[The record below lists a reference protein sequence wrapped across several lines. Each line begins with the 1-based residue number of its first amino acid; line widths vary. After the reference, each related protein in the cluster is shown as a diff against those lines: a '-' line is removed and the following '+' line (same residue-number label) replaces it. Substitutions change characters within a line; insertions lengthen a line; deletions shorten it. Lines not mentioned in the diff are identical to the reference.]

1 MPLESGLRDRII
13 SACKEE
19 QFETAADLL
28 VGDSKNSVTYEEVV
42 SSFKK
47 IGPTATGSLLNSINN
62 IYQRNSGNLAMLKAK
77 LHNVSSS
84 HSMVSSDQQ
93 TTEMDPS
100 EIDKDKLGHR
110 ISALRIK
117 QKQMIA
123 KNGHPDAKVAQ
134 QLSSII
140 AKKQNLEVHDYGDS
154 FQKKNSQVSDF
165 PVPGAKLLNIR
176 FCRATARIRSL
187 KFWCLCLRGWFYSI
201 PFYPCRA
208 YCFTHKIFGA
218 LPCLVNP
225 LVWIDI
231 L

>member
-165 PVPGAKLLNIR
+165 PVPGAKHWFVLPEESELDKYEDMIVVVGSPI
-176 FCRATARIRSL
+176 TDV
-187 KFWCLCLRGWFYSI
+187 LRGRYE
-201 PFYPCRA
+201 R
-208 YCFTHKIFGA
+208 
-218 LPCLVNP
+218 
-225 LVWIDI
+225 
-231 L
+231 